1 MRAVATLATSIV
13 AFAREIIAWVIFLFA
28 SRAFA
33 STSRARR
40 RDDGDGKEKM
50 LSCFARRPRR
60 RRDGVGSDLKAWAM
74 TEEEAMRRDPLGK
87 EHRTGGHGVENGGR
101 ATPRSRESVRAVRVK
116 FENW

>member
-1 MRAVATLATSIV
+1 MRAVATLTTFIV
-13 AFAREIIAWVIFLFA
+13 AFAREIIAWVFFLFA

-50 LSCFARRPRR
+50 LSSCFARRARR

-74 TEEEAMRRDPLGK
+74 TEEEAMRRDPLGN
-87 EHRTGGHGVENGGR
+87 EYRNGHGVGNAGR
-101 ATPRSRESVRAVRVK
+101 AAPRSRESVRAVRVK
-116 FENW
+116 FMNW

>member
-13 AFAREIIAWVIFLFA
+13 AFARETIAWIFFLFA
-28 SRAFA
+28 SRTFA

-50 LSCFARRPRR
+50 LSCFARRARR

-87 EHRTGGHGVENGGR
+87 EHRKGHGVGNAGR
-101 ATPRSRESVRAVRVK
+101 AAPRSRESVRAVRVK

>member
-1 MRAVATLATSIV
+1 MRAAATLATSIV
-13 AFAREIIAWVIFLFA
+13 AFAREIIAWVFFLFA

-87 EHRTGGHGVENGGR
+87 EHRKGGHGVENGGR